1 MQLQLFKTDFI
12 NLYSE
17 LSASILNI
25 FIILSCFKKLNKVKV
40 QNIVL
45 LSLLQSLRHFS
56 QCLLI
61 ICKLALRTFF
71 EVVLCPKRDQNI
83 CLDMVKKDQLCA
95 IAFMKRENEL

>member
-25 FIILSCFKKLNKVKV
+25 FIILNCFKKLNKVKA

-45 LSLLQSLRHFS
+45 LSLMQSLRHFS
-56 QCLLI
+56 LCFLI
-61 ICKLALRTFF
+61 NMQ
-71 EVVLCPKRDQNI
+71 VS
-83 CLDMVKKDQLCA
+83 
-95 IAFMKRENEL
+95 IADLF